1 MAGFWTG
8 LVHGTLMCAA
18 TLAAL
23 SLAFP
28 RDAGEDRG
36 PGADAAPA
44 PVSPGKLSGPDA
56 RDQASSAMAGLPAS
70 GRAAG
75 VEAADAPPPAAPSGM
90 TAARPAPDLPRVG
103 SGPGTQAAASGSL
116 PEGEGGPQDARPALE
131 PLPDPIGSDFRRGSD
146 DPPRAPDASPAPA
159 QGAAPRSLAVG
170 TEAAPLPAAIPAE
183 GPRVLIAPAAPA
195 GIGLPAEPEPLD
207 RPQMEAPV
215 TPGQPG
221 RVAGVAPDALP
232 RPSRPEPAQPAA
244 ADEARDAPVALASP
258 DAGNSRVSMPTEAA
272 PADPPAAE
280 DGGPAPEAPTEPAE
294 RPSEDPEGTGTRGT
308 SAGPVPLEAD
318 PAPATGATAAAPL
331 GTEAPQQ
338 PSGAQD
344 DRPAQIGQQAAL
356 AADRSVSS
364 TASADR
370 APRPA
375 PDLTIPRAFALP
387 RPSRAAPALPQP
399 AAATPPAPDLSDL
412 KPGASR

>member
-159 QGAAPRSLAVG
+159 QGAAPRSLAISGAGRARVG
-170 TEAAPLPAAIPAE
+170 IGRRARLPTTPDGPAWNATCTSGDRATARRVPAVARLKSSVRALSFDPLISSRPRQAPL
-183 GPRVLIAPAAPA
+183 
-195 GIGLPAEPEPLD
+195 
-207 RPQMEAPV
+207 
-215 TPGQPG
+215 
-221 RVAGVAPDALP
+221 
-232 RPSRPEPAQPAA
+232 
-244 ADEARDAPVALASP
+244 RDANRPV
-258 DAGNSRVSMPTEAA
+258 G
-272 PADPPAAE
+272 
-280 DGGPAPEAPTEPAE
+280 
-294 RPSEDPEGTGTRGT
+294 
-308 SAGPVPLEAD
+308 
-318 PAPATGATAAAPL
+318 
-331 GTEAPQQ
+331 
-338 PSGAQD
+338 
-344 DRPAQIGQQAAL
+344 
-356 AADRSVSS
+356 RSS
-364 TASADR
+364 
-370 APRPA
+370 
-375 PDLTIPRAFALP
+375 
-387 RPSRAAPALPQP
+387 
-399 AAATPPAPDLSDL
+399 L
-412 KPGASR
+412 KQRW